1 MNGLSLF
8 TVLAL
13 LLVASYLTAGVTA
26 DANSKSPVLSV
37 QPHNHYRVL
46 APGSLVTFNVKVS
59 DFPAFDGWDI
69 YVRTN
74 DSVLLPVSIKIGGLF
89 SLYYNATYCVND
101 NGFGCTIFDGP
112 GVVHSSIASLSGD
125 VNGTGI
131 LFSIIY
137 QVQPGQ
143 GTPVV
148 PFLDSVFDP
157 LGVTIAHTTTASSYG
172 TVGPPDFTLSVHPYI
187 PPLKGIYTIIVSS
200 VNGFNG
206 TVDLSATSS
215 PGLTLTV
222 FPSTVSLGPANIGD
236 SATLLLETNNPGTY
250 TVIITGTS
258 GSLTHSI
265 TLTVTL

>member
-1 MNGLSLF
+1 MNGLKLF
-8 TVLAL
+8 AALAL
-13 LLVASYLTAGVTA
+13 LLAATYLTAGA
-26 DANSKSPVLSV
+26 AAAPENKSPVLSV
-37 QPHNHYRVL
+37 QPHNHYRSL

-74 DSVLLPVSIKIGGLF
+74 DSALLPVSIKIGGLF
-89 SLYYNATYCVND
+89 SSYYNATYCVND
-101 NGFGCTIFDGP
+101 TGFGCTILDGP

-125 VNGTGI
+125 ANGTGT
-131 LFSIIY
+131 LFSITY

-157 LGVTIAHTTTASSYG
+157 LGATIVHITKASSYG
-172 TVGPPDFTLSVHPYI
+172 TVGPPDFTLSIHPYL
-187 PPLKGIYTIIVSS
+187 PPLKGIYTIIVNS

-206 TVDLSATSS
+206 TVDFSATAS
-215 PGLTLTV
+215 PGLTLTIL
-222 FPSTVSLGPANIGD
+222 PSSVSLGPANIGD
-236 SATLLLETNNPGTY
+236 SATLLLNWNNPGTY
-250 TVIITGTS
+250 TMIITGTS
-258 GSLTHSI
+258 SNLTHSI